1 MSAPGIAAPDR
12 WGDRLPRRI
21 GLWSAVA
28 VLVGSTIGSGI
39 FRSPASIATRLPG
52 PLPLAAVW
60 VVGGVFALCGALSLA
75 EVGSALPQTGGVY
88 AFIREAFGRMPAF
101 VFGWSELVIIR
112 AAALGALSITFAE
125 YTLRVTGV
133 DPTVPPYDGYAHYL
147 AALAI
152 MVLGSV

>member
-1 MSAPGIAAPDR
+1 MRMAEPIRAQNSASSAGTDSTFVRASS
-12 WGDRLPRRI
+12 LPRRL

-60 VVGGVFALCGALSLA
+60 AIGGVFALCGALSLA

-112 AAALGALSITFAE
+112 
-125 YTLRVTGV
+125 
-133 DPTVPPYDGYAHYL
+133 
-147 AALAI
+147 
-152 MVLGSV
+152 